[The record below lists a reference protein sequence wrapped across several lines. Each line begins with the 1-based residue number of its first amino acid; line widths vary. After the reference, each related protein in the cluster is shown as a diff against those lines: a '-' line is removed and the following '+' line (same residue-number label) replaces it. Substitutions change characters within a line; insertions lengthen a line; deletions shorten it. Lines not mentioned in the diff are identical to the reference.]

1 MAAPGFC
8 PLDYPT
14 PESLLIAMTVSS
26 GSPVFNV
33 PDLLHR
39 YGLRPDKSLGQNF
52 LIDEAALLRVVDA
65 AGIEADDDV
74 LEIGPG
80 LGGLTR
86 HLAGRARQ
94 VVAVEVD
101 GDLLPPLRE
110 VLASHPN
117 VRLVHGDILALDPAE
132 WLASPGYLVVAN
144 IPYYITSALIR
155 HLLEA
160 RTRPRRLVLT
170 VQREVAERI
179 TASPGEMSLLA
190 LSVQLYGQPRVV
202 AHIPAEAFYPA
213 PKVDSAIIRT
223 DLYPAP
229 IIPETH
235 IPGFFRLAKAGFSQK
250 RKTLRNALSGGLAC
264 EPAQAEQ
271 LLRAAGLDPQRRAET
286 LSLVEWGKLVA
297 VYAGSAR

>member
-1 MAAPGFC
+1 MNR
-8 PLDYPT
+8 L
-14 PESLLIAMTVSS
+14 S

-33 PDLLHR
+33 PDLLRR

-52 LIDEAALLRVVDA
+52 LIDEVALLRVVDA
-65 AGIEADDDV
+65 AGIEGGDDV

-94 VVAVEVD
+94 VVAVELD

-132 WLASPGYLVVAN
+132 WMTSPGYLVVAN

-160 RTRPRRLVLT
+160 RIRPRRLVLT

-179 TASPGEMSLLA
+179 TAAPGEMSLLA
-190 LSVQLYGQPRVV
+190 LSVQLYGRPRVV
-202 AHIPAEAFYPA
+202 AHIPAGAFYPA

-229 IIPETH
+229 IIPDAH

-250 RKTLRNALSGGLAC
+250 RKTLRNALSAGLAC

-271 LLRAAGLDPQRRAET
+271 LLRAAGIDPQRRAET
-286 LSLVEWGKLVA
+286 LSLEEWGQLVT
-297 VYAGSAR
+297 VYAGGVL